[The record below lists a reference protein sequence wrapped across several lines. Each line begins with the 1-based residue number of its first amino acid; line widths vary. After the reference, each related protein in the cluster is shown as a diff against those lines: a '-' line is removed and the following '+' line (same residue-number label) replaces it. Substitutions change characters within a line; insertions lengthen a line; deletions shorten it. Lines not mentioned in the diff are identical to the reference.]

1 MRRWSLGVVIV
12 LAACV
17 GFGSLRSHAANDEL
31 KDFMRIKLKH
41 SQDLL
46 TGLVLEDFDQITKN
60 AEALS
65 LLTLAES
72 WQVFQTPDYMEQS
85 AKFRKAADALTEAAK
100 KKNLDEATV
109 AYNRV
114 TSRCVECHKYV
125 RAVRMAR
132 AAK

>member
-72 WQVFQTPDYMEQS
+72 WQVFQTPDYMEQGS
-85 AKFRKAADALTEAAK
+85 Q
-100 KKNLDEATV
+100 V
-109 AYNRV
+109 
-114 TSRCVECHKYV
+114 SQGGRCPDRGGQEERISTKP
-125 RAVRMAR
+125 RSPTIG
-132 AAK
+132 